1 MNGNQYLREWV
12 RLKDI
17 RLYKLNNINANAL
30 KTLILN
36 SVIRHRGIHK
46 FLRKFWRKG
55 ILLVY
60 LRKFARQT
68 SVCAQTS
75 PLGKSNLVNSR
86 TLRTNGNSLSE
97 FTPAQGVD
105 SSFVFSFLEVLPE
118 PDFRK
123 VWMPES
129 TPPFWFVVRSCLT
142 DSMYAI

>member
-1 MNGNQYLREWV
+1 MGHK
-12 RLKDI
+12 LKD
-17 RLYKLNNINANAL
+17 RNTNTLKLR
-30 KTLILN
+30 ILN
-36 SVIRHRGIHK
+36 STIRHRGIHEI
-46 FLRKFWRKG
+46 LRKFWRKG
-55 ILLVY
+55 ILLVT

-86 TLRTNGNSLSE
+86 TLRTSGNSLSE
-97 FTPAQGVD
+97 FTPEQGVD

-129 TPPFWFVVRSCLT
+129 TPPFGSLFVIILT
-142 DSMYAI
+142 DKHVCAI